1 LGGSVFRAK
10 TIAIQG
16 AGVSGTGCGKSLI
29 VAILCRLFAEDGY
42 RVAPF
47 KALNL
52 TNVTYVD
59 DDGREYGYSQVLQA
73 VAAGVEPD
81 YRMNPFTPKPL
92 GDGAFDIILE
102 GKVVERNVKPLKM
115 ILAFM
120 GEGLRRIVGA
130 GTLYDRVIESVKCC
144 LDFLLDNYDIVCI
157 EGSGPSKLRGLGFFS
172 RLMDIPNMIT
182 VKMASAPVILLAGSI
197 DSAIATYNY
206 LDNDERKFIKGILL
220 NRFNYYSL
228 EREIV
233 EGMGVPRRLFEIGVK
248 RIEGDWLKKFNI
260 SLEVLGSIPYLEEL
274 SNLPDL
280 DPLVSEER
288 IDLNVWRR
296 LVPRLAE
303 KVRKN
308 IDLDKIYRVMGF

>member
-1 LGGSVFRAK
+1 MPVLRAG
-10 TIAIQG
+10 TVAIQG

-42 RVAPF
+42 GVAPF

-59 DDGREYGYSQVLQA
+59 GDGREYGYSQVLQA
-73 VAAGVEPD
+73 VAAGVKPD
-81 YRMNPFTPKPL
+81 YRMNPFTLKPL
-92 GDGAFDIILE
+92 GGGAFDIILE
-102 GKVVERNVKPLKM
+102 GRIVERNVKPLRM
-115 ILAFM
+115 ILAFI
-120 GEGLRRIVGA
+120 GEDLRRIVGA
-130 GTLYDRVIESVKCC
+130 ETLYDRVIKSIKRC

-157 EGSGPSKLRGLGFFS
+157 EGSDPSKLRGLGFLS
-172 RLMDIPNMIT
+172 RLIDIPNMIT

-206 LDNDERKFIKGILL
+206 LDDERKFIRGVLL

-233 EGMGVPRRLFEIGVK
+233 EGMGVPRRLFEIGIK
-248 RIEGDWLKKFNI
+248 RIEEDWLKRFNI
-260 SLEVLGSIPYLEEL
+260 NLEVIGSIPYLEEL
-274 SNLPDL
+274 SSLPDL

-288 IDLNVWRR
+288 VNLDVWRR
-296 LVPRLAE
+296 LMPGLAE

-308 IDLDKIYRVMGF
+308 IDLNKIYKIMGI

>member
-1 LGGSVFRAK
+1 MGVSVFRAK
-10 TIAIQG
+10 TIAVQG
-16 AGVSGTGCGKSLI
+16 AGVSGTGSGKSLT

-59 DDGREYGYSQVLQA
+59 VDGREYGYSQVLQA
-73 VAAGVEPD
+73 VAAGVEPY

-92 GDGAFDIILE
+92 GGGAFDIILE
-102 GKVVERNVKPLKM
+102 GRVVERNVKPLGM
-115 ILAFM
+115 ILTFI

-130 GTLYDRVIESVKCC
+130 ETLYDRVIKSVRNC

-172 RLMDIPNMIT
+172 RLVDIPNMIT

-206 LDNDERKFIKGILL
+206 LDDDERRFVKGILL
-220 NRFNYYSL
+220 NRFNYHSL
-228 EREIV
+228 EREII
-233 EGMGVPRRLFEIGVK
+233 EGMGVPRRFFEIGVK
-248 RIEGDWLKKFNI
+248 RIEGDWLKRFNI
-260 SLEVLGSIPYLEEL
+260 NLEIIGSIPYLEEL
-274 SNLPDL
+274 SSLPDL

-288 IDLNVWRR
+288 IDLDVWRR
-296 LVPRLAE
+296 IVPKLAE
-303 KVRKN
+303 KVRRSIN
-308 IDLDKIYRVMGF
+308 LEKIYKIMNF

>member
-1 LGGSVFRAK
+1 VSVLRAR
-10 TIAIQG
+10 TVAIQG

-52 TNVTYVD
+52 TNVTYID
-59 DDGREYGYSQVLQA
+59 GNGREYGFSQVLQA

-81 YRMNPFTPKPL
+81 YRMNPFTLKPL

-102 GKVVERNVKPLKM
+102 GRVIERNVKPLRM
-115 ILAFM
+115 ILAFI
-120 GEGLRRIVGA
+120 GEDLKRIIGA
-130 GTLYDRVIESVKCC
+130 KTLYDRVIKSVKHC

-157 EGSGPSKLRGLGFFS
+157 EGSGPSKLQGLGFFS
-172 RLMDIPNMIT
+172 RLIDIPNMIT

-206 LDNDERKFIKGILL
+206 LDDDERKFIRGVLL

-233 EGMGVPRRLFEIGVK
+233 EGMDIPRRLFEIGVK
-248 RIEGDWLKKFNI
+248 RIEENWLKRFNI
-260 SLEVLGSIPYLEEL
+260 NLEVIGSIPYLEEL
-274 SNLPDL
+274 SSLPDL
-280 DPLVSEER
+280 DPLVSEKR
-288 IDLNVWRR
+288 VNLDVWKR

-308 IDLDKIYRVMGF
+308 IDLDKIYKIMGI